1 MRNILLKKKREREK
15 MSMSLKKKTKKVREF
30 SKLKDA
36 KGTQQ
41 NVSPDSGLKGEML

>member
-1 MRNILLKKKREREK
+1 MRNILFKKKKKKRENVNVI
-15 MSMSLKKKTKKVREF
+15 KKKTKKVREF

>member
-1 MRNILLKKKREREK
+1 MRNILFKKKKKRENVNVI
-15 MSMSLKKKTKKVREF
+15 KKKTKKVREF